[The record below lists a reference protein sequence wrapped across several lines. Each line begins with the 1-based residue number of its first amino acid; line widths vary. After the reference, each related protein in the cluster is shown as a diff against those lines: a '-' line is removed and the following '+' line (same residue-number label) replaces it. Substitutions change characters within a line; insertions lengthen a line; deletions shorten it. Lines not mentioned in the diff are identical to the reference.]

1 MFLSFFLP
9 FPPYHFPCLP
19 CCLLS
24 SFPSLP
30 LSLSSNLFASLLS
43 SFLFCIL
50 FYLQDFSHV
59 CPSFDLQRVN
69 SLELSMLEAL
79 KYLIKVSAGVF
90 SCPCACL
97 HTFVVWSVMS
107 EMLSV
112 KCEMLSLM
120 SEMLCL
126 KCEIWSLICEI
137 CMITNATSTILAA
150 SIFLFTFCGFVDWKF
165 FDCPY
170 FGISVAFIYC
180 IETSFTTWIRKF

>member
-1 MFLSFFLP
+1 MILNACRYIFLPSFFLSCILPCFFLSSFLSLPTTFLVSLVAYFPP

-19 CCLLS
+19 CYLLP

-30 LSLSSNLFASLLS
+30 LSLYSNLFPSLLS
-43 SFLFCIL
+43 SFLFYTP

-97 HTFVVWSVMS
+97 HTFVV
-107 EMLSV
+107 
-112 KCEMLSLM
+112 
-120 SEMLCL
+120 
-126 KCEIWSLICEI
+126 
-137 CMITNATSTILAA
+137 
-150 SIFLFTFCGFVDWKF
+150 
-165 FDCPY
+165 
-170 FGISVAFIYC
+170 
-180 IETSFTTWIRKF
+180 